1 MYVIFGS
8 MITLDLFFTRLK
20 LSTPERLYVGYVV
33 RKIIIILPQIYIY
46 KHIPS
51 TQLFKGIQFEPLF
64 SINISNFAGSHIIP
78 NSISSKLT
86 RKYLSASFRWKSWF
100 AWIYVAQINC
110 GLPLG
115 MNGHHAIP
123 LIAFCYS
130 NPSHSFCNYQFT
142 SFFSFFAL
150 LCAS

>member
-20 LSTPERLYVGYVV
+20 LSTPERLYEYVGYVV

-86 RKYLSASFRWKSWF
+86 RKYLSASFR
-100 AWIYVAQINC
+100 
-110 GLPLG
+110 
-115 MNGHHAIP
+115 
-123 LIAFCYS
+123 
-130 NPSHSFCNYQFT
+130 
-142 SFFSFFAL
+142 
-150 LCAS
+150 

>member
-33 RKIIIILPQIYIY
+33 RKIIIILPQTYIY

-86 RKYLSASFRWKSWF
+86 RKYLSASFR
-100 AWIYVAQINC
+100 
-110 GLPLG
+110 
-115 MNGHHAIP
+115 
-123 LIAFCYS
+123 
-130 NPSHSFCNYQFT
+130 
-142 SFFSFFAL
+142 
-150 LCAS
+150 